1 MLDLIGEFMK
11 EIDEENMRKLRDR
24 CAMHGLIY
32 VQWYPYDNCSGYY
45 IENPSEDAL
54 EKFYENVNAS
64 DPYHRS
70 FVLILGQT
78 ETHNNLNM
86 KTIDEYIQH
95 DILPFLFC

>member
-1 MLDLIGEFMK
+1 MK
-11 EIDEENMRKLRDR
+11 KIDEENMSRLHDW
-24 CAMHGLIY
+24 CAMHGIIY

-70 FVLILGQT
+70 FVLNNYKVLIFHFFLQILYRY
-78 ETHNNLNM
+78 
-86 KTIDEYIQH
+86 KFYIQN
-95 DILPFLFC
+95 LVQNNQ

>member
-1 MLDLIGEFMK
+1 MK
-11 EIDEENMRKLRDR
+11 KIDEENMRRLHDW
-24 CAMHGLIY
+24 CAMHGIIY
-32 VQWYPYDNCSGYY
+32 VQWYPYDNYSGYY
-45 IENPSEDAL
+45 IENPSKDAL

-70 FVLILGQT
+70 FVLILGQS

-86 KTIDEYIQH
+86 RTIDEYIRH